1 MKALVIGNGAREHA
15 IAWKLGQ
22 SPLRPDLFV
31 APGNAGTAGIAEN
44 VQIGAED
51 TQGLLGF
58 ALDRTIDVTVVG
70 PEAPLAAGLADL
82 FKEAGVAVFGPQKAA
97 AAIESSKSFAK
108 EVMQRAHVPTA
119 EARVF
124 DSLSEARRHIAR
136 TDPRWVIK
144 ADGLAAGKG
153 VVMAPTREEAETAL
167 RSMLEEKAFGPAG
180 ETVLIEEWMT
190 GQEVSVFAFVDGE
203 HVSSITA
210 ACDYKRVGDGDVGPN
225 TGGMGS
231 YSPPPFWD
239 SALECQVREKILQP
253 VADELARMGS
263 PYRGILYGGLMLTES
278 GPKVVEFNCR
288 LGDPEAQ
295 VVLPRLKSDLLD
307 IALRSSQ
314 GDLARSEVEWSNV
327 PCVAVVVASGG
338 YPGEYRTGLPITGLD
353 QIDEGV
359 TVFHAGTSDSTTG
372 VATSGGR
379 VMTVTGT
386 GRSLNEAREVAYANV
401 SRIHFEDCFYRTDI
415 AQDV

>member
-1 MKALVIGNGAREHA
+1 MKVLVIGNGAREHA
-15 IAWKLGQ
+15 IAWKLSQ
-22 SPLRPDLFV
+22 SPLKPDLYV
-31 APGNAGTAGIAEN
+31 APGNAGTAEIAEN
-44 VQIGAED
+44 VKIGAED
-51 TQGLLGF
+51 IQGLLRF
-58 ALDRTIDVTVVG
+58 AQDRAIDVTVVG
-70 PEAPLAAGLADL
+70 PEAPLAAGLADI
-82 FKEAGVAVFGPQKAA
+82 FGEAGVPVFGPQMAA

-108 EVMQRAHVPTA
+108 AVMQRTGVPTA
-119 EARVF
+119 EAHVF

-136 TDPRWVIK
+136 TDPGWVVK
-144 ADGLAAGKG
+144 ADGLAAAKG
-153 VVMAPTREEAETAL
+153 VVMAPTREEADTAL

-239 SALECQVREKILQP
+239 SDLECQVRETILQP

-263 PYRGILYGGLMLTES
+263 PYRGVLYGGLMLTES

-307 IALRSSQ
+307 IVLRSSR
-314 GDLARSEVEWSNV
+314 GDLARSEVEWGSL

-338 YPGEYRTGLPITGLD
+338 YPGAYRTGLPITGLD
-353 QIDEGV
+353 RVDEAA
-359 TVFHAGTSDSTTG
+359 TVFHAGTSDSPAG

-379 VMTVTGT
+379 VVTVTGT
-386 GRSLNEAREVAYANV
+386 GRSLNEARDVAYANV

-415 AQDV
+415 AREV

>member
-1 MKALVIGNGAREHA
+1 M
-15 IAWKLGQ
+15 
-22 SPLRPDLFV
+22 RPDLYV

-44 VQIGAED
+44 VSIGAED
-51 TQGLLGF
+51 AHGLLRF
-58 ALDRTIDVTVVG
+58 AQDRSIDVTIVG
-70 PEAPLAAGLADL
+70 PEAPLAGGLVDL
-82 FKEAGVAVFGPQKAA
+82 FEEAGAPVFGPRRAA

-108 EVMQRAHVPTA
+108 AVMQRAHVPTA

-124 DSLSEARRHIAR
+124 DSLSEARRHVAT
-136 TDPRWVIK
+136 TDPPWVVK

-190 GQEVSVFAFVDGE
+190 GPEVSVFAFVDGE
-203 HVSSITA
+203 HVSSIAA

-239 SALECQVREKILQP
+239 SAFESQVRTEILQP
-253 VADELARMGS
+253 VAEELARMGS
-263 PYRGILYGGLMLTES
+263 PYRGVLYGGLMLTES
-278 GPKVVEFNCR
+278 GPRVVEFNCR

-307 IALRSSQ
+307 IALRSSR
-314 GDLARSEVEWSNV
+314 GDLARAEVEWSDL
-327 PCVAVVVASGG
+327 PWVAVVVASGG

-353 QIDEGV
+353 QVDDAV
-359 TVFHAGTSDSTTG
+359 TVFHAGTRVDDSTAG
-372 VATSGGR
+372 VVTSGGR
-379 VMTVTGT
+379 VLTVTGT
-386 GRSLNEAREVAYANV
+386 GRSLNEARETAYANV

-415 AQDV
+415 AKDV